1 MALPREVQIDPVR
14 DHVIH
19 VDFMRVDEHTRI
31 TVEVPIRFIN
41 EVESPGLGRGGVL
54 NVVRHEVALSCPATA
69 IPPTLEA
76 DLTGL
81 DIGDAI
87 KISAIT
93 LPEGVHPTITDR
105 DFTVATVAA
114 PSVLKTAEEE
124 AEEAAAAAELLEE
137 GAEGIEGE
145 EGETPAEGGETATES
160 KGGKD

>member
-1 MALPREVQIDPVR
+1 MDNLIHFFTAVVVIAATLAGISVWAPR
-14 DHVIH
+14 
-19 VDFMRVDEHTRI
+19 
-31 TVEVPIRFIN
+31 
-41 EVESPGLGRGGVL
+41 
-54 NVVRHEVALSCPATA
+54 ATW
-69 IPPTLEA
+69 
-76 DLTGL
+76 
-81 DIGDAI
+81 I